1 MSKILRIEKRHPKT
15 ALENLNRL
23 TGLEFEHWPE
33 SLLMCGEDVAANNLE
48 QRPEEKPGRMADGM
62 AQTAHHGT

>member
-1 MSKILRIEKRHPKT
+1 MSKILRIEKRHPET

-33 SLLMCGEDVAANNLE
+33 SILECGEQVTPGNL
-48 QRPEEKPGRMADGM
+48 QDRPEGVTDRAARTG
-62 AQTAHHGT
+62 HGGAG

>member
-33 SLLMCGEDVAANNLE
+33 SILECGEQVVAGNL
-48 QRPEEKPGRMADGM
+48 QDCPGGVADSVARAGQGG
-62 AQTAHHGT
+62 AG